1 VTRPMKIN
9 FWIQIVGT
17 KDTGKTS
24 LIEELT
30 RELVR
35 RGRSVCYIKH
45 THAEPTFDGTDTDTA
60 RMSAAGATT
69 SVIAGAE
76 TTTAFRSAG
85 KERLEEVSF
94 REAVPG
100 EIVLAEGFKSVP
112 GKKIA
117 IAGGDL
123 DIGSLDGVVA
133 VVGEA
138 PDGFSGRV
146 FEPTEIAK
154 ICDLIEELLATSPE
168 QRWSTRLLIDGK
180 ELPLNTFVQDSMA
193 MTLRGMCEPL
203 RGGGADASIEIRCTL
218 VAEGAPSTEPE
229 VD

>member
-1 VTRPMKIN
+1 MKIN

-24 LIEELT
+24 LIEGLT

-45 THAEPTFDGTDTDTA
+45 THSEPSFDGGDTDTA

-69 SVIAGAE
+69 SVLAGAA
-76 TTTAFRSAG
+76 TTTSFRSSG
-85 KERLEEVSF
+85 DEGLEEVSF
-94 REAVPG
+94 REAIPG
-100 EIVLAEGFKSVP
+100 AIVLAEGFKSVP

-123 DIGSLDGVVA
+123 DIASLEGVVA

-138 PDGFSGRV
+138 PEGFDGRAFQ
-146 FEPTEIAK
+146 PAQIAE

-168 QRWSTRLLIDGK
+168 QHWSTRLLIDGK

-203 RGGGADASIEIRCTL
+203 RGGKANASIEIRCTL
-218 VAEGAPSTEPE
+218 VREDAPSQEPE

>member
-1 VTRPMKIN
+1 MKIN

-24 LIEELT
+24 LIEGLT

-35 RGRSVCYIKH
+35 RGRSVCYVKH
-45 THAEPTFDGTDTDTA
+45 THAEPSFDGADTDTA

-69 SVIAGAE
+69 SVLAGAG
-76 TTTAFRSAG
+76 TTTTFRSTG
-85 KERLEEVSF
+85 KERLEEISF
-94 REAVPG
+94 REAIPG

-123 DIGSLDGVVA
+123 DIASLEGVVA

-138 PDGFSGRV
+138 PAGFEGRV
-146 FEPTEIAK
+146 FEPAQVAE
-154 ICDLIEELLATSPE
+154 ICDLIEELLAASPE
-168 QRWSTRLLIDGK
+168 QHWSTRLLIDGK

-203 RGGGADASIEIRCTL
+203 RGGKADASIEIRCTL
-218 VAEGAPSTEPE
+218 VLEAPSEEPE